1 MGEYLSF
8 LLMKTYM
15 WQAVAYSSPLHRV
28 RLLHLTIRKAITVPR
43 DARVTKAFIHGS
55 RHTYFACPS
64 LGIMRVDQ
72 GRVPLA
78 SMLGTL
84 YRAIVATKVFNL
96 PCLMQA

>member
-15 WQAVAYSSPLHRV
+15 WQAVAYSNPLHRV
-28 RLLHLTIRKAITVPR
+28 HFLHLTIRKATIVPR

-55 RHTYFACPS
+55 RHTYFACPL
-64 LGIMRVDQ
+64 LGIMGADQ
-72 GRVPLA
+72 GRVLLA
-78 SMLGTL
+78 STLGSL